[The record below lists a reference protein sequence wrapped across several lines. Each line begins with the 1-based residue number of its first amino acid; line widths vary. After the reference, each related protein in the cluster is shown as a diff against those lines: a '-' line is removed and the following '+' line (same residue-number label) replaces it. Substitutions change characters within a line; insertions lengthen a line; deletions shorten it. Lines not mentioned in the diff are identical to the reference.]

1 MKVLTFTAES
11 AADAVAQ
18 IRGQLG
24 PDAMVL
30 NVRQIPAEGFSRL
43 WQKPRIEV
51 LACLPESQTGSNDPL
66 LELRRE
72 IAELKQQLPT
82 IREPACPAD
91 SSFGSVEKH
100 DPGTVGRWRCGS
112 ALEQTG
118 ILPLHAQKV
127 VDELQNRHGEN
138 PPESLA
144 KEFSMMRAV
153 LSDLWQQR
161 IPPGAASR
169 LHVLVGAPGVGKTT
183 LLCKWLTQSVL
194 VEGRSASVW
203 RLDGRT
209 ANMAESLSV
218 FGEILTVPVHRA
230 WPDGDPLLDAEIL
243 FVDLPGVDWS
253 DSTAINHLAA
263 QLASLPPSQIHLI
276 LNAAYEVP
284 LLFAQVRAFSSLPIT
299 DVSFTHLDE
308 ENRWGKL
315 WNLVLGTNYSVRFF
329 SGGQNIPGHFQ
340 AATPAALLDRQM
352 AIK

>member
-1 MKVLTFTAES
+1 
-11 AADAVAQ
+11 
-18 IRGQLG
+18 
-24 PDAMVL
+24 MVL
-30 NVRQIPAEGFSRL
+30 NVRQLPAEGFSRL

-51 LACLPESQTGSNDPL
+51 LACLPENPASASDPF

-72 IAELKQQLPT
+72 IAELKQQLPS
-82 IREPACPAD
+82 IREPAVPANT
-91 SSFGSVEKH
+91 SFGSLNKY
-100 DPGTVGRWRCGS
+100 DPGTAGRWRCGS
-112 ALEQTG
+112 VLEQTG

-127 VDELQNRHGEN
+127 VEELQNRHGEN

-144 KEFSMMRAV
+144 KEFSLMRTV

-161 IPPGAASR
+161 VPPGAASR

-183 LLCKWLTQSVL
+183 ALCKWLTQSVL
-194 VEGRSASVW
+194 VDGRSASVW

-218 FGEILTVPVHRA
+218 FGEILSVPVHRA
-230 WPDGDPLLDAEIL
+230 WPVGDPLPDTEIV

-253 DSTAINHLAA
+253 DSTAIDHLAT
-263 QLASLPPSQIHLI
+263 QLGLLPPSQIHLV

-284 LLFAQVRAFSSLPIT
+284 LLFAQVRAFSSLPIADLT
-299 DVSFTHLDE
+299 FTHLDE

-340 AATPAALLDRQM
+340 TATPAALFERQM
-352 AIK
+352 PIK